1 MTLLFLESAFS
12 VCVGC
17 KLFNLFKKEAPT
29 NCPGQVCEIRIKE
42 PIQKFSTIQKAILLI
57 SSLAIVY
64 GTYAYMTKLPDR
76 TFLVKKIKTM
86 MMSDEELKK
95 KEDLEYQKEL
105 EAFDKDDS

>member
-1 MTLLFLESAFS
+1 MFTSRFRGGER
-12 VCVGC
+12 
-17 KLFNLFKKEAPT
+17 
-29 NCPGQVCEIRIKE
+29 Q
-42 PIQKFSTIQKAILLI
+42 
-57 SSLAIVY
+57 VY